1 MPSPPPLKPGCYY
14 HIFNR
19 GNNRENLFIEK
30 RNYEYFVNLYTRY
43 IEPVADT
50 YAYSLLRN
58 HFHIAVRIKAESE
71 TLEVSK
77 TFRILSDA
85 SQAFSN
91 LFNAY
96 AKAINKAY
104 NRTGSLFEH
113 PFGRKV
119 INSEAHLIWLVVY
132 IHQNP
137 TKHGFVED
145 FRRWPYSSFRAL
157 LSTKPT
163 FLMREEV
170 LEWFGGREGFERFH
184 RAEVLEPELSMLAPY
199 DHDT

>member
-1 MPSPPPLKPGCYY
+1 MAKFCFFAAFDDPASICTKVTLK
-14 HIFNR
+14 
-19 GNNRENLFIEK
+19 
-30 RNYEYFVNLYTRY
+30 
-43 IEPVADT
+43 
-50 YAYSLLRN
+50 
-58 HFHIAVRIKAESE
+58 
-71 TLEVSK
+71 VSK
-77 TFRILSDA
+77 NFRVLSDA

-119 INSEAHLIWLVVY
+119 INSEAHLTRLVVY

-137 TKHGFVED
+137 KKHGLVED

-157 LSTKPT
+157 ISTKPT
-163 FLMREEV
+163 FLKREEV
-170 LEWFGGREGFERFH
+170 LEWFGGREGFESFH
-184 RAEVLEPELSMLAPY
+184 QADVREPDLSRIPPY
-199 DHDT
+199 DPDT